1 MVTSTDATGFDSL
14 AYAQR
19 LRKADFDE
27 KQATALAEGLRDMTQ
42 GVATKADIARLED
55 KMATKA
61 DLLALYRAL
70 WIQTAAIAGVV
81 VAAFAGIVTTFINLL
96 PS

>member
-1 MVTSTDATGFDSL
+1 MVASTDATGFDSL